1 MQLYWMSSFMK
12 LNSCWGAKTSW
23 YFLKNYSM
31 ISADAL
37 KVSFLSLLMI
47 INEGSLLTTLF
58 NVSFMKLNSCGGAK
72 ASWYFLKNYS
82 MVSTDALKVIFLSP
96 LTIINEGS
104 SLTIIKKDLL
114 LTNVNEG
121 LLLAIVNETTS
132 FI

>member
-1 MQLYWMSSFMK
+1 
-12 LNSCWGAKTSW
+12 
-23 YFLKNYSM
+23 
-31 ISADAL
+31 
-37 KVSFLSLLMI
+37 
-47 INEGSLLTTLF
+47 
-58 NVSFMKLNSCGGAK
+58 
-72 ASWYFLKNYS
+72 

-96 LTIINEGS
+96 LTTINEGS